1 MAEIYRN
8 LLVIICLGLLG
19 WGFIRIERIYQYPF
33 FMGAIFLSFLVP
45 QAFALV
51 ENPGQLDQESLE
63 RVLLMSSLCAGACWV
78 GYQGKPNVKWL
89 TKFQVDI
96 NTKKL
101 FRAAIAL
108 MVIGYVCYF
117 LRANSTTEITSGGA
131 MSGAGTIYTFL
142 GQTIYIAFSIF
153 ILETLKK
160 PSIKNIIFTL
170 CAAWIPIQR
179 ILIGRRQTTM
189 VLVIMIGVSFWFIR
203 RYIPPR
209 WLVITSIFLMMILI
223 PAIGKMRGS
232 FWDTLFSGQWQQIL
246 STSQRAL
253 DTQQKGA
260 ILELR
265 NAAFLIDATVHLNLY
280 GLGAGWWDAIIQ
292 TLIPGQILGFGFKQ
306 SLQFNLLS
314 NPNNPTL
321 GNSIL
326 YDLYGYSWHPGTTP
340 TGIGDSFVE
349 FGYFGC
355 LIFALIGYLFKN
367 LWVSACYQKS
377 IMSSLLYMGL
387 ISSAMI
393 GLTHG
398 IGRFLQEALF
408 QVGVIS
414 LVIYYAKVE
423 VKTLS
428 VN

>member
-51 ENPGQLDQESLE
+51 ENPGRLDQESLE
-63 RVLLMSSLCAGACWV
+63 RVILMSSLCAGACWV
-78 GYQGKPNVKWL
+78 GYQGNPNVKWL
-89 TKFQVDI
+89 TKLKI
-96 NTKKL
+96 NIDTEKL
-101 FRAAIAL
+101 FRAAIFL

-117 LRANSTTEITSGGA
+117 LRAENSSTKLTSGGA
-131 MSGAGTIYTFL
+131 MTGAGTIYTFL

-160 PSIKNIIFTL
+160 PSIQNIIFTL

-179 ILIGRRQTTM
+179 ILVGRRQTTM

-232 FWDTLFSGQWQQIL
+232 FWDALFNGQWQQIL
-246 STSQRAL
+246 STSQKAL
-253 DTQQKGA
+253 DTQQKGT

-265 NAAFLIDATVHLNLY
+265 NAAFLIDATVHLKEFKLMDKNKKLKVGLY
-280 GLGAGWWDAIIQ
+280 VDSVII
-292 TLIPGQILGFGFKQ
+292 
-306 SLQFNLLS
+306 
-314 NPNNPTL
+314 
-321 GNSIL
+321 
-326 YDLYGYSWHPGTTP
+326 
-340 TGIGDSFVE
+340 
-349 FGYFGC
+349 
-355 LIFALIGYLFKN
+355 
-367 LWVSACYQKS
+367 
-377 IMSSLLYMGL
+377 
-387 ISSAMI
+387 
-393 GLTHG
+393 
-398 IGRFLQEALF
+398 
-408 QVGVIS
+408 
-414 LVIYYAKVE
+414 
-423 VKTLS
+423 
-428 VN
+428 

>member
-8 LLVIICLGLLG
+8 LLVIICLGLLC

-51 ENPGQLDQESLE
+51 ENPGKLDQESLE
-63 RVLLMSSLCAGACWV
+63 RVLLMSSLCAAACWV
-78 GYQGKPNVKWL
+78 GYQGKPNLKWL
-89 TKFQVDI
+89 TKFQIDVD
-96 NTKKL
+96 TKKI
-101 FRAAIAL
+101 FRAAIVL
-108 MVIGYVCYF
+108 MVISYVFYF
-117 LRANSTTEITSGGA
+117 ARANSDTEITSGGA
-131 MSGAGTIYTFL
+131 MTGVGTIYTFL
-142 GQTIYIAFSIF
+142 GKTIYVSFSIF
-153 ILETLKK
+153 LLEMLKK

-170 CAAWIPIQR
+170 CTAWIPIQR
-179 ILIGRRQTTM
+179 ILVGRRQTTM
-189 VLVIMIGVSFWFIR
+189 VLVIMVGISFWLIR
-203 RYIPPR
+203 RYTPPR
-209 WLVITSIFLMMILI
+209 WLVIGSIFLMMILI
-223 PAIGKMRGS
+223 PTIGKMRGS
-232 FWDTLFSGQWQQIL
+232 FWNALSSGQWQEIL
-246 STSQRAL
+246 STSQKEL
-253 DTQQKGA
+253 NTQQKGA

-265 NAAFLIDATVHLNLY
+265 NAAFLIDATVRLNLY

-292 TLIPGQILGFGFKQ
+292 TLIPGQLLGFNFKQ

-321 GNSIL
+321 ANSTL
-326 YDLYGYSWHPGTTP
+326 YDLYGYSWHPGTTQ
-340 TGIGDSFVE
+340 TGIADSFME

-355 LIFALIGYLFKN
+355 IAFALIAYFFKN
-367 LWVSACYQKS
+367 LWISACYHKS
-377 IMSSLLYMGL
+377 LMSSLLYMGL
-387 ISSAMI
+387 ISSAMV

-398 IGRFLQEALF
+398 IGRFLQETVF
-408 QVGVIS
+408 QAGVIS